1 MCQCPLMTISIC
13 HYCAMCGNVCEY
25 EIWQGRSNDNIWTK
39 WKRVFGSLASC
50 HFPKRADVEKS
61 QMLPIWLTLFYFVPQ
76 PIDGINL
83 VFHNTCRTIASKFD
97 ESGQWQRS
105 TSQISALCN
114 DSSTITHTF
123 TILLLLCGVNSHHRC
138 TLMRACEDVWP
149 ITLPQRL
156 KEG

>member
-1 MCQCPLMTISIC
+1 MSVSAHDNKHMPLLCDVWKCLWVWNMARTIQWQYLNKMKTSIR
-13 HYCAMCGNVCEY
+13 
-25 EIWQGRSNDNIWTK
+25 IFSK
-39 WKRVFGSLASC
+39 LS
-50 HFPKRADVEKS
+50 FPKTCRCWEIANAPYLVN
-61 QMLPIWLTLFYFVPQ
+61 LILLCPQ